1 MLQVSLVILKPKPGI
16 LKHGGGIKKR
26 MWMCVVKES
35 YLGFGNNQNDE
46 DGRNIMRQKKLNM
59 EMLIN
64 VEYEWSESIGANKV
78 EGAVRIIEVEEVQC
92 VVNQMKIRK
101 ASGPSGVAI

>member
-26 MWMCVVKES
+26 MWMCVVKEN

-46 DGRNIMRQKKLNM
+46 DGRNIMRQKKAKYG
-59 EMLIN
+59 N
-64 VEYEWSESIGANKV
+64 VDK
-78 EGAVRIIEVEEVQC
+78 C
-92 VVNQMKIRK
+92 
-101 ASGPSGVAI
+101 